1 MPAEGATSLPPKV
14 LSAPGLVGQEPT
26 LKSQEDG
33 LRFGTG
39 QQNLPGVAGNIAEY
53 YDIPLAA
60 PHCFPVR
67 IKFLPRVPYRPEP
80 NSLIPT
86 RPSGRTD
93 PAGSARHTPPV
104 GLCRWW

>member
-1 MPAEGATSLPPKV
+1 VPAEGATSLPPKV

-53 YDIPLAA
+53 YDILSRRRTAS
-60 PHCFPVR
+60 R
-67 IKFLPRVPYRPEP
+67 SGL
-80 NSLIPT
+80 NSCLECRTARNLI
-86 RPSGRTD
+86 R
-93 PAGSARHTPPV
+93 
-104 GLCRWW
+104 